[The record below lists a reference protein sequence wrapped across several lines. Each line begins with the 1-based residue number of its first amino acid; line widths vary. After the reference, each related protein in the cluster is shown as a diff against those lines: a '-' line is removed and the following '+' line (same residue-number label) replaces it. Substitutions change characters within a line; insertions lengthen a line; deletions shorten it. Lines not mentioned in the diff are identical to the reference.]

1 MASEHLTTEQ
11 IRALCDGYESR
22 KDKEPFIPSMLME
35 YDDLDVFIDCAR
47 KVADLRD
54 AVADVM
60 EGNDAD

>member
-22 KDKEPFIPSMLME
+22 KDREPYISLVLME
-35 YDDLDVFIDCAR
+35 YDDLDVFIDCGR
-47 KVADLRD
+47 KVAELRD

-60 EGNDAD
+60 EGTDAD